1 MQISTNWSVSHLRHW
16 RPPVTS
22 TGHDLNRYTGG
33 SWFKS
38 KQSALRSI
46 LPNANIHHNENR
58 PGRGQGQTPGVHVG
72 ACFSTWGVGGQQVPF
87 WTPRSSTHQTG
98 PRRFHTTWTEWNT
111 ADCFPVGAVEG
122 GWSQN
127 THCDSYKKVLGVY
140 EGLMSLSRGSWW
152 SPDGCEHVGVEV
164 GWGWLVWVTMIKTT
178 TERKF

>member
-98 PRRFHTTWTEWNT
+98 PRRFHTTWQSEIRLIVSLWGRWRVDEAKTLT
-111 ADCFPVGAVEG
+111 V
-122 GWSQN
+122 
-127 THCDSYKKVLGVY
+127 THTKKF
-140 EGLMSLSRGSWW
+140 
-152 SPDGCEHVGVEV
+152 
-164 GWGWLVWVTMIKTT
+164 LVCMKDRWV
-178 TERKF
+178 